1 MTDKAVVSIGKIQLK
16 NPLICAS
23 GEHVMDR
30 NGIRAALKSGVAAV
44 VAKSTNE
51 TVAARQQIKKA
62 DYLLLDENW
71 QAIDADSASA
81 RAATFICRSGLT
93 PQSFEEWL
101 VMVVEMDKEA
111 REYGAFVIAS
121 IVLADLD
128 AAVSMSQQIEQA
140 GVRIL
145 ELNVGTPYGDEV
157 EDDCV
162 PTERSSDR
170 IETIVSTVRKAIT
183 IPLWVKITGQ
193 SEHVD
198 QLVLAARR
206 AGADSVVVPG
216 RFMGMIPDLETQRPY
231 LDTNV
236 GVGGYWNLPL
246 SCYWLAQIHSLLKH
260 ERKGDQ
266 PVFPL
271 VGTNGARNGEDVL
284 RFLLAG
290 ASAVE
295 MASAVLAGGFEVL
308 STAIEQIEDYL
319 KQKDSR
325 ASNLIGKAATVK
337 KFADMPERKQ
347 PWKQFLSAG

>member
-1 MTDKAVVSIGKIQLK
+1 MTDKAVVSIGKIKLK

-51 TVAARQQIKKA
+51 TVAAREQIKKA

-71 QAIDADSASA
+71 QAIVGDSASA

-101 VMVVEMDKEA
+101 AMVVEMDKEA
-111 REYGAFVIAS
+111 REYGAYVIAS
-121 IVLADLD
+121 IILADLD

-157 EDDCV
+157 EDDLL

-198 QLVLAARR
+198 RLVLAARR

-246 SCYWLAQIHSLLKH
+246 SCYWLAQIHSQLKR

-308 STAIEQIEDYL
+308 SAAIAQIEDYL
-319 KQKDSR
+319 KQKDTQ
-325 ASNLIGKAATVK
+325 ASNLIGKAASVR
-337 KFADMPERKQ
+337 KFADMPARKQ